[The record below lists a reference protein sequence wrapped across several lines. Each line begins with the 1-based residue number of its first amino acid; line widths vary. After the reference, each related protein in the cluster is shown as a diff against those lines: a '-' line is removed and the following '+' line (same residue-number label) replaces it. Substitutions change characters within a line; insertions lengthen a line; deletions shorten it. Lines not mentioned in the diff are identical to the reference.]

1 VRGASGTHRGDHSE
15 RPKCPPEGRGKAV
28 VDCNAR
34 ISCHCHAAVRAKP
47 AGGHGHASPSWCRQC
62 GGRVKARVGASPL
75 AWPRFGGAPTA
86 AVTVT
91 SAERFATKRGVR
103 KGALQDSAPGRG
115 RPAQPNDAAGRRA
128 IFLRRITIVPRLAPR
143 FLAKGAIPK
152 SGFADALVCASLRWV
167 SPAASAQNGS
177 PAPRPRWEAALWS
190 KVPAR
195 SATGWSGA
203 LVSCCARSRRRRA
216 HGATQVCED
225 TKGAQHQQ
233 GPPCESLV

>member
-1 VRGASGTHRGDHSE
+1 VARIEGTIASDQN
-15 RPKCPPEGRGKAV
+15 CPPEGRGKAV

-47 AGGHGHASPSWCRQC
+47 AGGHGHASPSWYRQC

-103 KGALQDSAPGRG
+103 KGALQDGAPGRG

-177 PAPRPRWEAALWS
+177 PAPS
-190 KVPAR
+190 PAMGR
-195 SATGWSGA
+195 CPMEQGA
-203 LVSCCARSRRRRA
+203 
-216 HGATQVCED
+216 CEICHRVELCVGQLLREVEKA
-225 TKGAQHQQ
+225 KGARGNPGMRGH
-233 GPPCESLV
+233 